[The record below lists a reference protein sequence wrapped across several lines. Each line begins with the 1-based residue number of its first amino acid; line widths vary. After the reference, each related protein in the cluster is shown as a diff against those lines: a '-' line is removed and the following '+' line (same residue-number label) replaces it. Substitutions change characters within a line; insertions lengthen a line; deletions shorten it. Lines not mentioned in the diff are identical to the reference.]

1 MKINKLL
8 YACLIVPAFL
18 IGCGEGSFKEQEI
31 KDLYNQYA
39 NLNPKVK
46 SVSNIKCSQEGYVF
60 PEEKNA
66 QYLLVV
72 MTLSQKVVRRLKKKR
87 YLFRMRQI
95 VCQFRPQ
102 HCLMV
107 LIFSINSLIQF
118 KSLRSRLC
126 L

>member
-18 IGCGEGSFKEQEI
+18 TGCGEGSFKEQEI

-60 PEEKNA
+60 PEEK
-66 QYLLVV
+66 
-72 MTLSQKVVRRLKKKR
+72 KR
-87 YLFRMRQI
+87 PIFACSYDLESESGQEI
-95 VCQFRPQ
+95 KEKA
-102 HCLMV
+102 V
-107 LIFSINSLIQF
+107 LIQDEADRLSIHASALFDGSNIQY
-118 KSLRSRLC
+118 
-126 L
+126 